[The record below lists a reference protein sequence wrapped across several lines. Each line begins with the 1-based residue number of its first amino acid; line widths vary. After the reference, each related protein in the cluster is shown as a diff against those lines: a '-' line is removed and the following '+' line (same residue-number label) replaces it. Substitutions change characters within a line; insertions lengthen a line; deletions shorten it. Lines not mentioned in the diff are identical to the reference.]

1 MPKWSTAPPGCTDM
15 PLGCVRT
22 VPQSTSWAGR
32 RQGDGWLLD
41 GTYEAYVRFPI
52 KSLLASV
59 ALGIGQ
65 I

>member
-1 MPKWSTAPPGCTDM
+1 MVNGSTGLHRYASGMRANGSSEHFVGWTAPK
-15 PLGCVRT
+15 
-22 VPQSTSWAGR
+22 
-32 RQGDGWLLD
+32 DGWLLD

>member
-1 MPKWSTAPPGCTDM
+1 MRANGSSEDFVGWTAPK
-15 PLGCVRT
+15 
-22 VPQSTSWAGR
+22 
-32 RQGDGWLLD
+32 DGWLLD

>member
-1 MPKWSTAPPGCTDM
+1 MGLDGAK
-15 PLGCVRT
+15 
-22 VPQSTSWAGR
+22 
-32 RQGDGWLLD
+32 DGWLLD